1 MLGLELDGLKSPGG
15 DDSMS
20 PSETEPKDDEAT
32 ENDGEMALEAITQ
45 NDGMAFEEAVNR
57 IIAKHGKK

>member
-1 MLGLELDGLKSPGG
+1 MLGLELDGMKSPG
-15 DDSMS
+15 DDSAS
-20 PSETEPKDDEAT
+20 PAEVEPKDDEAT

-57 IIAKHGKK
+57 IIAKHGKKG